1 MSVGMRNQ
9 VKQVSISV
17 AASGYN
23 AIVGNTV
30 GKSVVVV
37 ALLLVNGAATGQN
50 VTLVDSGSLV
60 FTGAMPLNTAGVPLF
75 LDAKPDIDY
84 FTTVSGRGF
93 GLSLSAAT
101 QVSGSVWYV
110 LF

>member
-9 VKQVSISV
+9 VQQASISV

-23 AIVGNTV
+23 AVVGNTA

-37 ALLLVNGAATGQN
+37 ALLLVNGVASAQN
-50 VTLVDSGSLV
+50 VTLVDSGSL

>member
-1 MSVGMRNQ
+1 MRNQ
-9 VKQVSISV
+9 VQQASISV
-17 AASGYN
+17 AASGFN
-23 AIVGNTV
+23 SVVAGAA

-37 ALLLVNGAATGQN
+37 ALLLVNGVATAQN

-60 FTGAMPLNTAGVPLF
+60 FTGAMPLNTAGIPLL
-75 LDAKPDIDY
+75 LDEKSDFDY
-84 FTTVSGRGF
+84 FTTVTGRGF